1 MHSNFI
7 TKFFQKIIKNK
18 DIRSFEKNYFYYLF
32 FRLIRNF
39 LNNYLEVKIYNFKI
53 FSSNKKNKTSH
64 ALLKKCNFDD
74 KSELELISKIS
85 KKNKIFLVD
94 CGCNYGFYSFYAASL
109 SAQNTV
115 IAIEASPAT
124 AKDFEKNLILN
135 KFNNIVLK
143 NFAIS
148 DVDNT
153 TVIFN
158 ESENDWESSLSHNK
172 FIEKKKTRIETQKI
186 DTILKHHEINDYSLL
201 IKLDIEGHELQA
213 IEGAK
218 KIIKKYKPIIII
230 ELSSYI
236 FSINEKGFDYLNNF
250 LKDFNYNIYNMENKL
265 IDLDIIIEEINKL
278 DAKHKTIGNY
288 YLLNNN
294 KYLDILNND

>member
-7 TKFFQKIIKNK
+7 TKLFQKIIKNK
-18 DIRSFEKNYFYYLF
+18 DIRNFKKNYFYYVF

-39 LNNYLEVKIYNFKI
+39 LNNCLEVKIYNFKI
-53 FSSNKKNKTSH
+53 FASNKKNKISH

-85 KKNKIFLVD
+85 KKNKIFLID
-94 CGCNYGFYSFYAASL
+94 CGCNYGFYSFYTASL
-109 SAQNTV
+109 STQNSV
-115 IAIEASPAT
+115 VAIEASPAT
-124 AKDFEKNLILN
+124 TKDFEKNLILN
-135 KFNNIVLK
+135 KFSNIVLK

-148 DVDNT
+148 DTDNT

-172 FIEKKKTRIETQKI
+172 FIQKKRTRIETQKI
-186 DTILKHHEINDYSLL
+186 DTILKDHEIDGYSLL

-236 FSINEKGFDYLNNF
+236 FSTNKKGSDYLKNF

-265 IDLDIIIEEINKL
+265 TNLDVVIKEINKL
-278 DAKHKTIGNY
+278 DSEHKTIGNY

-294 KYLDILNND
+294 KCLDILNNE

>member
-1 MHSNFI
+1 MYSNFI

-18 DIRSFEKNYFYYLF
+18 DIRNFRKNYFYYLF

-39 LNNYLEVKIYNFKI
+39 LNNCLEVKIYNFKI
-53 FSSNKKNKTSH
+53 FASNKKNKISH

-94 CGCNYGFYSFYAASL
+94 CGCNYGFYSFYTASL
-109 SAQNTV
+109 SSQNFIV
-115 IAIEASPAT
+115 AIEASPAT
-124 AKDFEKNLILN
+124 VKDFEKNLILN
-135 KFNNIVLK
+135 KFNNIILK

-148 DVDNT
+148 DVDDT
-153 TVIFN
+153 TVTFN

-172 FIEKKKTRIETQKI
+172 FIEKRKIKIETQKI
-186 DTILKHHEINDYSLL
+186 DTILNNHEIDDYSLI
-201 IKLDIEGHELQA
+201 IKLDIEGQELQA

-218 KIIKKYKPIIII
+218 NTIKRYKPIIII

-236 FSINEKGFDYLNNF
+236 FSTNENGFDYLKNF
-250 LKDFNYNIYNMENKL
+250 LKDFNYNIYNMDNKL
-265 IDLDIIIEEINKL
+265 IDINIVIEEINKL
-278 DAKHKTIGNY
+278 DADHKTIGNY

-294 KYLDILNND
+294 KYSNIMNNE